1 MRSRIA
7 AGALV
12 AVAAAA
18 VTFIPVA
25 AEAAVDPCG
34 AASNPIVCENSKQGT
49 PVGDWYSPNA
59 WGTIEGFTTKAS
71 VAPGETLRIKVK
83 SQTPYNVTIYRL
95 GYYNGDGARKM
106 PTSPTQ
112 TFPADG
118 QTTCM
123 HDGGT
128 GLVDCGN
135 WTVTVNWT
143 VPTDAVSGLYIAT
156 LDQAEGGPAGQMPYP
171 FVVRDDSNHSDIL
184 VQTSDQ
190 TWQAYNA
197 YGGQSLYGGGG
208 PAPDGRAYKVSY
220 NRPLDVGGSNGI
232 YASEYAMIQWLE
244 RNGYDVSYASG
255 VDVAASQILLT
266 HKVFMSSGHDEY
278 WTQGQWDHVMAAR
291 AAGVNLAF
299 FSGNEVF
306 WRTRL
311 EPSLDTSNA
320 ANRTLVTYKMT
331 KMAMY
336 PVNGIADPSG
346 QWTGTWQDP
355 AGADTGGNTPQ
366 NQLTGTLFT
375 VNGYRSD
382 ALTVPY
388 EFSDL
393 RLWRNTAVANLNPGQ
408 TATFQTGTLGYEW
421 DSDVNNTVRPAGAVN
436 FSSTTVSITDNT
448 LLLDQGNEYGNGVA
462 THKLVAYRDQTSHAL
477 VFGAGTVQ
485 WSWGLSSFHY
495 NEPTTEDRSIQ
506 QATVNLLADMS
517 AQPKTLQSN
526 LSLATKSTDT
536 TGPVVT
542 IDAPAAGANLTVLTP
557 VTVTGT
563 AVDASGKV
571 ARVEVS
577 VDGGATWRPVPG
589 PVNTLGSWSYTW
601 SPGQQGSATIQARA
615 VDDSVNI
622 GAVATR
628 SVNVGPQTC
637 PCTVFAPTNTPTTV
651 DSSDPNQVELG
662 TKFRSATAG
671 WVSGVK
677 FYKAAAN
684 TGTHLGRL
692 WSSSG
697 QLLASGT
704 FTGESASGWQTM
716 HFSNPVPITANTTYV
731 VSYYA
736 PNGHYSVDS
745 GYFASQGAGQ
755 PALRE
760 LQSGVDG
767 ANGLYG
773 YGTGGGFP
781 INSFNAANY
790 WVDVILETT
799 SGSTQPPTVTSTS
812 PASSATGVGLGS
824 PVKATFSA
832 GILTSSLQFSLG
844 QVGGGNVAGTV
855 SYDPG
860 TNTATFQPDAALSPS
875 TTYRATV
882 TATDVWGNAM
892 TEQKVWPFTTNDG
905 SQLTCP
911 CSLWSSAAT
920 PANPSSGD
928 SNSVELG
935 VRFSSAM
942 AGKVTGVRFYKGQF
956 NTGTHTGTLWSNT
969 GQQLASGTFINETA
983 TGWQTLTF
991 ATPVTITAGTSY
1003 VVSYHAP
1010 SGGYAYNAGYFS
1022 ESHSAYPLISP
1033 NDGANG
1039 LYLYGSS
1046 GFPTETYNANNYW
1059 VDVVFTLS

>member
-1 MRSRIA
+1 MRLSLA

-12 AVAAAA
+12 TVTAAA
-18 VTFIPVA
+18 VTFLPVA
-25 AEAAVDPCG
+25 SQAAVDPCG
-34 AASNPIVCENSKQGT
+34 AGSNPIVCENSKQGS
-49 PVGDWYSPNA
+49 PVEEWYSPNS
-59 WGTIEGFTTKAS
+59 WGTIEGFTTKTS

-95 GYYNGDGARKM
+95 GYYNGAGARKM

-112 TFPADG
+112 TFPANA
-118 QTTCM
+118 QSECM
-123 HDGGT
+123 HDAAT
-128 GLVDCGN
+128 GLVDCAN

-143 VPTDAVSGLYIAT
+143 VPADAVSGVYLAS

-171 FVVRDDSNHSDIL
+171 FVVRDDSNHSDVL

-197 YGGQSLYGGGG
+197 YGGQNVYGGGG

-232 YASEYAMIQWLE
+232 YASEYPMIQWLE

-278 WTQGQWDHVMAAR
+278 WTQGQWDHAMAAR

-311 EPSLDTSNA
+311 EPSLDSSHTP
-320 ANRTLVTYKMT
+320 NRTLVTYKMT
-331 KMAMY
+331 KMAMN
-336 PVNGIADPSG
+336 PVNGIPDPSG
-346 QWTGTWQDP
+346 EWTGTWIDP
-355 AGADTGGNTPQ
+355 AGAGKGGNTPP
-366 NQLTGTLFT
+366 NQLTGTVFT

-388 EFSDL
+388 EYSDL
-393 RLWRNTAVANLNPGQ
+393 RLWRNTAVAGLSPGQ
-408 TATFQTGTLGYEW
+408 THTFQAGTLGYEW
-421 DSDVNNTVRPAGAVN
+421 DSDVDNEVRPVGAIN
-436 FSSTTVSITDNT
+436 FSSTTVNITDNT

-485 WSWGLSSFHY
+485 WSWGLSAFHY
-495 NEPTTEDRSIQ
+495 NEPTTEDRNIQ

-526 LSLATKSTDT
+526 LSPATKSTDT

-542 IDAPAAGANLTVLTP
+542 INTPAADADLAVLTP

-577 VDGGATWRPVPG
+577 VDNGRTWHPVSGA
-589 PVNTLGSWSYTW
+589 VNTLGSWSYTW
-601 SPGQQGSATIQARA
+601 SPSRQGTATIQVRA
-615 VDDSVNI
+615 IDDSVNI
-622 GAVATR
+622 GAAATVT
-628 SVNVGPQTC
+628 VNVGPQTC
-637 PCTVFAPTNTPTTV
+637 PCTVFAPTDAPTTA
-651 DSSDPNQVELG
+651 DSGDYNPVELG
-662 TKFRSATAG
+662 AKFRSATAG

-716 HFSNPVPITANTTYV
+716 HFSNAVPITADTTYV

-736 PNGHYSVDS
+736 PKGHYSVDS
-745 GYFASQGAGQ
+745 GYFAKQDAGQ
-755 PALRE
+755 PQLRE

-767 ANGLYG
+767 NNGLYA
-773 YGTGGGFP
+773 YGAGGFP
-781 INSFNAANY
+781 TDSFNAANY

-799 SGSTQPPTVTSTS
+799 SGSTEPPTVTGTS
-812 PASSATGVGLGS
+812 PASSATGVSLGS
-824 PVKATFSA
+824 SVKATFSA
-832 GILTSSLQFSLG
+832 GVLTSSLQFSVG
-844 QVGGGNVAGTV
+844 QVGGGNVAGVV

-860 TNTATFQPDAALSPS
+860 TNTATFQPDATLSPS
-875 TTYRATV
+875 TTYQATV
-882 TATDVWGNAM
+882 MATDVWGNQMA
-892 TEQKVWPFTTNDG
+892 EQKVWTFTTADG

-928 SNSVELG
+928 SSSVELG
-935 VRFSSAM
+935 ARFSSAV

-956 NTGTHTGTLWSNT
+956 NTGTHTGALWSNT
-969 GQQLASGTFINETA
+969 GEQLATGTFTGETP

-991 ATPVTITAGTSY
+991 ATPVDITPGTPY

-1010 SGGYAYNAGYFS
+1010 SGGYAYNPGYFS
-1022 ESHSAYPLISP
+1022 ESHLAYPLSSP

-1039 LYLYGSS
+1039 LYRYGPS

-1059 VDVVFTLS
+1059 VDVVFTTS